1 VDIKVDIS
9 ELTLGDME
17 ILSNQEKFGFSEQLA
32 VLERIVVEGDVRK
45 IRLID
50 LPKVAEMIQ
59 TQVEAAANP
68 T

>member
-1 VDIKVDIS
+1 MDITVDIS

-17 ILSNQEKFGFSEQLA
+17 ILSNQEKFGFNEQLE
-32 VLERIVVEGDVRK
+32 VLERIIIGGDVRK
-45 IRLID
+45 IRLVD

>member
-1 VDIKVDIS
+1 MNIQVDIS

-17 ILSNQEKFGFSEQLA
+17 ILSNQEKYTFTEQLE
-32 VLERIVVEGDVRK
+32 VLERIVSEGDVRA
-45 IRLID
+45 IRLLD

-59 TQVEAAANP
+59 EQVEEAANP